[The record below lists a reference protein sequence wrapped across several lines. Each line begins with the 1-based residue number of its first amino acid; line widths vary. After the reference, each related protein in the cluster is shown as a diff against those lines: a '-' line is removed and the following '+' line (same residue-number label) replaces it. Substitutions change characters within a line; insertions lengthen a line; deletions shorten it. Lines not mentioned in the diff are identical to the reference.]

1 MKERLRSDFIGAT
14 TNMPKIEQKS
24 TLNDSKTREGGGM
37 SEARVFIVARSRGK
51 GYVTLAF
58 KPRITPDELELEGAR
73 FGQWL
78 LENSSTSFLK
88 GLHHLFDEAEITKKI
103 GLGY

>member
-1 MKERLRSDFIGAT
+1 MEEI
-14 TNMPKIEQKS
+14 
-24 TLNDSKTREGGGM
+24 
-37 SEARVFIVARSRGK
+37 FIVAQSDAKASAKLLFRQN
-51 GYVTLAF
+51 
-58 KPRITPDELELEGAR
+58 ITTQELESEGIR

-78 LENSSTSFLK
+78 LENGSTSFLK

>member
-1 MKERLRSDFIGAT
+1 
-14 TNMPKIEQKS
+14 
-24 TLNDSKTREGGGM
+24 M
-37 SEARVFIVARSRGK
+37 SEARTFIVARSREK
-51 GYVTLAF
+51 GYAKLAC
-58 KPRITPDELELEGAR
+58 KPGITPDELEPEGAR

>member
-1 MKERLRSDFIGAT
+1 
-14 TNMPKIEQKS
+14 
-24 TLNDSKTREGGGM
+24 M
-37 SEARVFIVARSRGK
+37 SEARVFIVARSQEK
-51 GYVTLAF
+51 GYVKLIF
-58 KPRITPDELELEGAR
+58 KPGITPDELELEGTR

-78 LENSSTSFLK
+78 LDNSSTSFLK

>member
-1 MKERLRSDFIGAT
+1 
-14 TNMPKIEQKS
+14 
-24 TLNDSKTREGGGM
+24 M
-37 SEARVFIVARSRGK
+37 SEARVFIVAQSQEKSYARL
-51 GYVTLAF
+51 VF
-58 KPRITPDELELEGAR
+58 KPGITPEKLELEGAR

-78 LENSSTSFLK
+78 LDSGSTSFLK

>member
-1 MKERLRSDFIGAT
+1 MAGGLAPCRIPTVSGKGRITAKEEGMSKERTFVI
-14 TNMPKIEQKS
+14 
-24 TLNDSKTREGGGM
+24 
-37 SEARVFIVARSRGK
+37 ARSREKRCARLLFETG
-51 GYVTLAF
+51 
-58 KPRITPDELELEGAR
+58 ITPDELEPEGAR

-78 LENSSTSFLK
+78 LENGSTSFLR

>member
-1 MKERLRSDFIGAT
+1 MNKA
-14 TNMPKIEQKS
+14 K
-24 TLNDSKTREGGGM
+24 
-37 SEARVFIVARSRGK
+37 VFIVAQSQEESYAK
-51 GYVTLAF
+51 LVF
-58 KPRITPDELELEGAR
+58 KPGITTNELEPEGAR

-78 LENSSTSFLK
+78 LENGSTSFLK

>member
-1 MKERLRSDFIGAT
+1 MTD
-14 TNMPKIEQKS
+14 
-24 TLNDSKTREGGGM
+24 
-37 SEARVFIVARSRGK
+37 ARVFIVAQSREK
-51 GYVTLAF
+51 GYVKLVF
-58 KPRITPDELELEGAR
+58 KPEITPEELEPEGAR

-78 LENSSTSFLK
+78 LDNGSTSFLK

>member
-1 MKERLRSDFIGAT
+1 
-14 TNMPKIEQKS
+14 
-24 TLNDSKTREGGGM
+24 M
-37 SEARVFIVARSRGK
+37 SEARIFIVAQSGENDYAK
-51 GYVTLAF
+51 LVSEA
-58 KPRITPDELELEGAR
+58 RITAEELELEGTR

-78 LENSSTSFLK
+78 LDNGSTSFLK

>member
-1 MKERLRSDFIGAT
+1 
-14 TNMPKIEQKS
+14 
-24 TLNDSKTREGGGM
+24 M
-37 SEARVFIVARSRGK
+37 SEVRVFIVAQSRDK
-51 GYVTLAF
+51 GYVKLVF
-58 KPRITPDELELEGAR
+58 KPGITPDELEPEGTR

-88 GLHHLFDEAEITKKI
+88 GLHQLFDEAEITKKI

>member
-1 MKERLRSDFIGAT
+1 MEEVEIFIIAQSET
-14 TNMPKIEQKS
+14 RACAK
-24 TLNDSKTREGGGM
+24 LLSKQE
-37 SEARVFIVARSRGK
+37 
-51 GYVTLAF
+51 
-58 KPRITPDELELEGAR
+58 ITSQELESEGAR

>member
-1 MKERLRSDFIGAT
+1 
-14 TNMPKIEQKS
+14 
-24 TLNDSKTREGGGM
+24 M
-37 SEARVFIVARSRGK
+37 SQARVFIVAESQEK
-51 GYVTLAF
+51 GCATLVFETGIA
-58 KPRITPDELELEGAR
+58 PDRLELEGTS

-78 LENSSTSFLK
+78 LDNSSTSFLK

>member
-1 MKERLRSDFIGAT
+1 MT
-14 TNMPKIEQKS
+14 
-24 TLNDSKTREGGGM
+24 
-37 SEARVFIVARSRGK
+37 EARVFIVAQSRDK
-51 GYVTLAF
+51 GYAKLAF
-58 KPRITPDELELEGAR
+58 KPAIADDELEVEGTR

-78 LENSSTSFLK
+78 LDNSSTSFLK

>member
-1 MKERLRSDFIGAT
+1 MNK
-14 TNMPKIEQKS
+14 
-24 TLNDSKTREGGGM
+24 
-37 SEARVFIVARSRGK
+37 ARVFIIAQSK
-51 GYVTLAF
+51 GQGCAKLVF
-58 KPRITPDELELEGAR
+58 KPGMTPEELEPEGAR

-78 LENSSTSFLK
+78 LDNGSTSFLK

>member
-1 MKERLRSDFIGAT
+1 MEGMKIFVIAE
-14 TNMPKIEQKS
+14 S
-24 TLNDSKTREGGGM
+24 TEGGYTKLV
-37 SEARVFIVARSRGK
+37 S
-51 GYVTLAF
+51 
-58 KPRITPDELELEGAR
+58 KPGISPNELELEGAK
-73 FGQWL
+73 FGHWL